1 MNTASQSVLAM
12 PTPAA
17 TASATPAS
25 SASTRTTRP
34 SATAG
39 AETCA
44 AQSLDS
50 LSEHQRIGQ
59 LFMLGLAGDRLGDA
73 ETTAIANDHI
83 GSVWFVERSAAGV
96 TAIHEVAT
104 HVQDLASQEITGGI
118 GFYIAANQEG
128 GVIQSLQGPGFS
140 TIPSAVEQ
148 GARDLSLLEADSLGW
163 GAELQAAGVN
173 FNFAPVMDV
182 VPPEGDATN
191 EPIGALDREYGHD
204 PAGVATHAVAFVRGM
219 LRAGVATTA
228 KHFPGLG
235 RVEGNTDF
243 SADVVDGVTE
253 RDDPYLRPFADAIDA
268 GTPAVMVA
276 LATYT
281 HLDPERLAVFSP
293 TVIRGILRTELGFD
307 GLVISDD
314 LGATAAVAEIPE
326 GDRAVDFLAAGGDVV
341 ISKTVDAAAA
351 MYEGVLA
358 RADVDAGF
366 RQLVDVAALRVLTA
380 KAVSGLVPGCS
391 GG

>member
-1 MNTASQSVLAM
+1 
-12 PTPAA
+12 
-17 TASATPAS
+17 
-25 SASTRTTRP
+25 
-34 SATAG
+34 
-39 AETCA
+39 
-44 AQSLDS
+44 
-50 LSEHQRIGQ
+50 
-59 LFMLGLAGDRLGDA
+59 
-73 ETTAIANDHI
+73 
-83 GSVWFVERSAAGV
+83 
-96 TAIHEVAT
+96 
-104 HVQDLASQEITGGI
+104 
-118 GFYIAANQEG
+118 
-128 GVIQSLQGPGFS
+128 
-140 TIPSAVEQ
+140 
-148 GARDLSLLEADSLGW
+148 
-163 GAELQAAGVN
+163 
-173 FNFAPVMDV
+173 
-182 VPPEGDATN
+182 
-191 EPIGALDREYGHD
+191 
-204 PAGVATHAVAFVRGM
+204 
-219 LRAGVATTA
+219 
-228 KHFPGLG
+228 
-235 RVEGNTDF
+235 
-243 SADVVDGVTE
+243 
-253 RDDPYLRPFADAIDA
+253 
-268 GTPAVMVA
+268 MVA